1 MATKLP
7 NDRRWE
13 RAFELDDPRWG
24 KVVAYR
30 NKSADRHSY
39 LRSLETDLGINPS
52 LPEIEQNHFSRLER

>member
-24 KVVAYR
+24 RVVAYR

-39 LRSLETDLGINPS
+39 LRSLETDLGINPK
-52 LPEIEQNHFSRLER
+52 PARD